1 MVSQVLIGNAD
12 EELPRLQKWLG
23 HHCQVE
29 TSVNKGDLDLRQIG
43 VM

>member
-1 MVSQVLIGNAD
+1 MVSQVLIGNVD

-23 HHCQVE
+23 HHRQVE
-29 TSVNKGDLDLRQIG
+29 TSVDKGDLDFRQTG